1 MRNRFLSIFLLF
13 FFSFPLF
20 SQDALVD
27 ETTPWATS
35 VSVNSGLP
43 NEVNINLGGGAA
55 IAAKRP
61 CQLAANV
68 NVPSLSSSNT
78 HYIEVS
84 VPDATGATIE
94 STIINASNNST
105 GTTVQTTQV
114 WYSSDAVFDVNN
126 VMGYE
131 SITYVGYDQPCTP
144 QVVNFP
150 PGVKSYRIYR
160 NAKYTAGTPMIVE
173 TGAVIPGTSTATMNF
188 LSIEVTLAGGTTL
201 SVTPTTLTGF
211 TYIIGAG
218 PSAAQSFSVSGTG
231 MDGSNVLIDAS
242 GTNYEVS
249 TNGVTYGATASIST
263 TNGTDLSA
271 TTVYARLKAGLSVGL
286 YNNET
291 ISITGGGASGA
302 ETVDVS
308 GSVTAGA
315 LIQLTTPTVGT
326 ASNVQDTYFTANWTA
341 VANATGYT
349 VKVYQGATE
358 VASQYVAG
366 AATASLI
373 MSGLTATTAY
383 TYKVTAVGDGL
394 TYSDSNQ
401 SAASAL
407 FVTAAPAD
415 PTACEITLYSTNF
428 TDWDA
433 MDQSAAG
440 STAIFAAG
448 GGGDGFSVSAKP
460 KIVPGTDVTGFG
472 ETGYFLTMD
481 NGSSGV
487 VFFESK
493 PLPFV
498 NGGSVV
504 MYLFNTSTSDRNFD
518 LEIDGSSAGITASYE
533 YLEPQAATEIVPA
546 VASGNNFETG
556 QNDATDK
563 RKILYRVTFQLP
575 AGLTGNHA
583 VQLVSTGG
591 GKEIAYTQFKV
602 CTNPPVT
609 PYVAA
614 TNYPKCIED
623 ATGVSFS
630 GITGSGTA
638 STQVVSVKGWNLTG
652 DVSISFTGADAGL
665 FTVPSTTL
673 AQADALSGQ
682 ALLVEFMPSA
692 ISGISTAQMILS
704 SPGAPDYCVSLTG
717 LSASGASPE
726 ITTPAQTWQFPTK
739 LIDTYSQDIPIS
751 GINLTGPVTLTLTG
765 ADAGQFTL
773 SDTEFSLYEALTG
786 TPVTVTYNGGI
797 SAPHIHNAS
806 IVLSSPGAADVT
818 LSLEGLTY
826 TVDPNLY
833 TLTTS
838 VTPAGS
844 GFVTKDKGGNTFAGG
859 TTVQLTATPQTGYK
873 FVKWTDNNSTAL
885 IRNVLITSD
894 TSIEALFEVGTAVV
908 IAPFQAY
915 TPLTINNTSF
925 VARWG
930 NADGAT
936 SYTVRAYDE
945 DGTLVF
951 TQAGIAGNSVTV
963 TGLTLAS
970 LYTYQVE
977 ANTGDDSNTVG
988 PILTTGVAP
997 VPACGTV
1004 D

>member
-1 MRNRFLSIFLLF
+1 MKKQTPYNWSESLCKFVLFLFLSASSFILQAQTKFLLYNEG
-13 FFSFPLF
+13 SAYTITYPIT
-20 SQDALVD
+20 QDGIVLSTAG
-27 ETTPWATS
+27 S
-35 VSVNSGLP
+35 VSNKNSTPPCSAGGWEVSSLGKTYMLSFSSGGLINIDAGAGNTITNVTVLLSTNSTSTTQIGHAAFSEDNATFAEYSNITGTGYNDC
-43 NEVNINLGGGAA
+43 NEVSLTPTGTNYRYFSLGRGAIGGTSPSANAESRIYYVIVTVGGG
-55 IAAKRP
+55 P
-61 CQLAANV
+61 EL
-68 NVPSLSSSNT
+68 T
-78 HYIEVS
+78 VS
-84 VPDATGATIE
+84 P
-94 STIINASNNST
+94 
-105 GTTVQTTQV
+105 
-114 WYSSDAVFDVNN
+114 
-126 VMGYE
+126 
-131 SITYVGYDQPCTP
+131 
-144 QVVNFP
+144 
-150 PGVKSYRIYR
+150 
-160 NAKYTAGTPMIVE
+160 
-173 TGAVIPGTSTATMNF
+173 TS
-188 LSIEVTLAGGTTL
+188 
-201 SVTPTTLTGF
+201 LTGF
-211 TYIIGAG
+211 TYIVGSG
-218 PSAAQSFSVSGTG
+218 PSAAQSFT
-231 MDGSNVLIDAS
+231 I
-242 GTNYEVS
+242 T
-249 TNGVTYGATASIST
+249 
-263 TNGTDLSA
+263 GTDLTAGQAVTVAA
-271 TTVYARLKAGLSVGL
+271 TTDYEYATVVGGPYSNTLSFANAAGGAFSQVVYARLKTGRAVAL
-286 YNNET
+286 YNNQ
-291 ISITGGGASGA
+291 IITVAGGGASSSQ
-302 ETVDVS
+302 TVTVS

-970 LYTYQVE
+970 SYTYQVE